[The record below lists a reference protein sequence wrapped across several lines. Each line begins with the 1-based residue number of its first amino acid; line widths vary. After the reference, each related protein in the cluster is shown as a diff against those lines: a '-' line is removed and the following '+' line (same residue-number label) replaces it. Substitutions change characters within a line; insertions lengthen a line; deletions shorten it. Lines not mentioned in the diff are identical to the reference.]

1 MVRVRVRSAGA
12 RRARLRDAI
21 LRAGARL
28 GWNEGEVVAF
38 AEALVARPWRRCG
51 RSDLEL
57 VLGEYVALARVVLA
71 RAERQTPPAGGR
83 RP

>member
-1 MVRVRVRSAGA
+1 MVRERGRAAGA
-12 RRARLRDAI
+12 RHARLRDAV

-51 RSDLEL
+51 GSDLEL
-57 VLGEYVALARVVLA
+57 VLGEYVALARVVQT
-71 RAERQTPPAGGR
+71 RAERRTLPTGERPP
-83 RP
+83 

>member
-1 MVRVRVRSAGA
+1 MVRVRVRTVSA
-12 RRARLRDAI
+12 RRARLREAV

-51 RSDLEL
+51 GSDLEL
-57 VLGEYVALARVVLA
+57 VLGEYVALARVVRA
-71 RAERQTPPAGGR
+71 RAERRTPVAGER
-83 RP
+83 SP

>member
-1 MVRVRVRSAGA
+1 MVRVRVRTAGA
-12 RRARLRDAI
+12 RRARLRKAV

-51 RSDLEL
+51 GSDLEL
-57 VLGEYVALARVVLA
+57 VLGEYVTLAGAVRA
-71 RAERQTPPAGGR
+71 RAERQTPVAGE
-83 RP
+83 RPP